1 MRKLQSDVRKKA
13 GLHLKDC
20 PFCLIQQHFE
30 ASVCRFRTTQ
40 FKSSFLFSQK
50 LITSSLSPSLSLSST
65 QCALYLYSPSANN
78 QKGQTS
84 SHFTHHSLTMSL
96 EHSTVTL
103 AASTLPSNLL
113 LNKSPL
119 ANTTSDV
126 HQLCPGYYLAFECG
140 PKYESYREWLD
151 KNHEL
156 YVVAII
162 LYLAMIYLGKS
173 YMFDR
178 KPLSLA
184 TPLFIWNAGLAV
196 FSIMG
201 SFRLGQEF
209 LELYAN
215 GGMYRLSCQNATDS
229 IRAFWTFAFCLSKI
243 AELGD
248 TVFLVLR
255 KRPVIFLHWYHH
267 VTVLMFTWNA
277 CAQAAAFG
285 RLFMLMNFTVHS
297 FMYTYYALQSIKIR
311 APKFVSMSITTMQIL
326 QMVGGIVTILYA
338 QRQLSSG
345 RMCQVQEGIITSGLV
360 MYGSYFVLFVKF
372 FLSAYVFNRKS
383 SPKVE
388 TKSCPSDTS
397 KVVSSK

>member
-1 MRKLQSDVRKKA
+1 
-13 GLHLKDC
+13 
-20 PFCLIQQHFE
+20 
-30 ASVCRFRTTQ
+30 
-40 FKSSFLFSQK
+40 
-50 LITSSLSPSLSLSST
+50 
-65 QCALYLYSPSANN
+65 
-78 QKGQTS
+78 
-84 SHFTHHSLTMSL
+84 MSL
-96 EHSTVTL
+96 EHS
-103 AASTLPSNLL
+103 AAQSAAYSTLPRRLLASNSL
-113 LNKSPL
+113 L
-119 ANTTSDV
+119 ANETSDV

-140 PKYESYREWLD
+140 PKYDSYREWLD
-151 KNHEL
+151 NNHEL

-162 LYLAMIYLGKS
+162 IYLAMIYLGKS
-173 YMFDR
+173 SMSHR
-178 KPLSLA
+178 KALNLS

-201 SFRLGQEF
+201 TFRLGQEF
-209 LELYAN
+209 LQLTP

-267 VTVLMFTWNA
+267 ITVLMFTWNA

-311 APKFVSMSITTMQIL
+311 APRFVSMSITTMQIL
-326 QMVGGIVTILYA
+326 QMVGGIATILYA

-383 SPKVE
+383 SPKADSKANLSGSICSCDWAVFDRNTNSSIE
-388 TKSCPSDTS
+388 KNLYPAESSPNGKSKCL
-397 KVVSSK
+397 